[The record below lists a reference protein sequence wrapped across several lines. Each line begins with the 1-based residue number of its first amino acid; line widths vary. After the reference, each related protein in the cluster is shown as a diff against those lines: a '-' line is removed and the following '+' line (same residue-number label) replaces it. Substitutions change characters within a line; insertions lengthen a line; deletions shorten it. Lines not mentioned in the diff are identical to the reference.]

1 MCGISGVY
9 NFSNESIN
17 SEKILG
23 KILKIQNNRGPD
35 DKNIWISECKKLHL
49 GHNRLSIIDLSNNA
63 SQPFVSVDQ
72 NYIITF
78 NGEIY
83 NFQDIKIDL
92 IKKNIKFKSKSDTE
106 VILESY
112 KYWGIEFLN
121 KLRGMFSFVIW
132 DKREE
137 KLILA
142 RDPFGI
148 KPLYYSIN
156 KKVLYFASQVKA
168 LLSIDEVSSIKNP
181 QRGMFSKLNTT
192 SHWDWDSMSTND
204 LERLI
209 IKDDDQT
216 QG

>member
-83 NFQDIKIDL
+83 NLSL
-92 IKKNIKFKSKSDTE
+92 IHI
-106 VILESY
+106 
-112 KYWGIEFLN
+112 
-121 KLRGMFSFVIW
+121 
-132 DKREE
+132 
-137 KLILA
+137 
-142 RDPFGI
+142 
-148 KPLYYSIN
+148 
-156 KKVLYFASQVKA
+156 
-168 LLSIDEVSSIKNP
+168 
-181 QRGMFSKLNTT
+181 
-192 SHWDWDSMSTND
+192 
-204 LERLI
+204 
-209 IKDDDQT
+209 
-216 QG
+216 